1 MLNYLFVALGAAL
14 GGAARYGVYNI
25 VARFSSPVRPLG
37 TLAVNIVGSFL
48 LGVLIFAFKAEGAL
62 DERLKLLLTV
72 GFCGG
77 FTTFSTFSLETAYL
91 IRREEYWNA
100 AANAGLNV
108 FLTVAGVAAGYLV
121 VRKWLPA

>member
-1 MLNYLFVALGAAL
+1 MMNYVFVALGAAL
-14 GGAARYGVYNI
+14 GGAARYGVYSA
-25 VARFSSPVRPLG
+25 VARFSSPIRPIG
-37 TLAVNIVGSFL
+37 TLAVNVVGSFL
-48 LGVLIFAFKAEGAL
+48 LGVLIFAFRAESAI

-91 IRREEYWNA
+91 VRREEYWSA

-108 FLTVAGVAAGYLV
+108 FLTIAGVAAGYFV
-121 VRKWLPA
+121 VKKWFPA